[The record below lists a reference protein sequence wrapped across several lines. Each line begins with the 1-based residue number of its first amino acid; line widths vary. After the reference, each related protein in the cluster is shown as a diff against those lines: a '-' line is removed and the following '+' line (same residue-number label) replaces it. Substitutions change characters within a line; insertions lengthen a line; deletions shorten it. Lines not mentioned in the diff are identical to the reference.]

1 MIKVSEVF
9 LKMENIS
16 KSFNKI
22 KVLKEVNFELRK
34 GEIHALVGGNGAGK
48 STLMKILTGV
58 YKKDS
63 GKILINGTKVEINE
77 PKDAKANGIA
87 MVFQEFSL
95 VPTLT
100 IAQNIFLNQEPKS
113 RLGFIDDKKCLK
125 RAQALLN
132 NLNIDVPPAETIDKY
147 SVAYWQLFEIAKALS
162 YNSKILIMDEPTS
175 SLSESET
182 EILFD
187 FMKQLKDK
195 GISIIYISHRMEEVL
210 KIADRVTILRNGEN
224 VLTENS
230 SNLTLEQIIENIV
243 GRELEHSFE
252 WQKREIGRKEP
263 ILKVKNLNS
272 KRYNLKNIS
281 FELYPG
287 EILGIAGLMGSGR
300 TEIVESLFGI
310 KSYDSGEI
318 MINNKKVG
326 IESPQEALREG
337 LALVPENRRTQGLI
351 LDHSVKNNILLPI
364 LKKLKGKL
372 FINDKEGRNITE
384 KLIETMSIKTDGINQ
399 KVKFLSGGNQQK
411 VVIGKWIAH
420 QPEIFLM
427 DEPTI
432 GVDIGAKTEIIE
444 LIRSLAN
451 ENKAII
457 IISSELQE
465 LMAISDRIIVLKNGS
480 ISRTINRE
488 DIFSEEELQYA
499 IQKG

>member
-1 MIKVSEVF
+1 MIKVCEVL

-16 KSFNKI
+16 KSFDKI

-63 GKILINGTKVEINE
+63 GNIFINGTKIEINE

-100 IAQNIFLNQEPKS
+100 IAQNIFLNQEPKN
-113 RLGFIDDKKCLK
+113 RLGLIDDKKCLK
-125 RAQALLN
+125 KAQTLLN
-132 NLNIDVPPAETIDKY
+132 SLHIDVHPEEIINKY
-147 SVAYWQLFEIAKALS
+147 SVAYWQLVEIAKALS

-187 FMKQLKDK
+187 FMKHLKEK
-195 GISIIYISHRMEEVL
+195 GISIIYISHRMEEIL

-224 VLTENS
+224 VLTQNS
-230 SNLTLEQIIENIV
+230 SSLTLEQIIEHIV

-252 WQKREIGRKEP
+252 WEKREIERKEAV
-263 ILKVKNLNS
+263 LKVKNLNS
-272 KRYNLKNIS
+272 KRHNLNNIS

-287 EILGIAGLMGSGR
+287 EILGVAGLMGSGR

-318 MINNKKVG
+318 MINNKKVN
-326 IESPQEALREG
+326 IKSPREAMNAG
-337 LALVPENRRTQGLI
+337 LALVPENRRTKGLI
-351 LDHSVKNNILLPI
+351 LDHSVKDNILLPT
-364 LKKLKGKL
+364 LKKLKEKL
-372 FINDKEGRNITE
+372 FINDKKGRDITE
-384 KLIETMSIKTDGINQ
+384 KLIKTLSIKTEGINQ

-451 ENKAII
+451 ENKSIV

-465 LMAISDRIIVLKNGS
+465 LLAISDRIIVLKNGMV
-480 ISRTINRE
+480 SRTINRE
-488 DIFSEEELQYA
+488 DILSEEELQHA

>member
-1 MIKVSEVF
+1 MVKVCEF
-9 LKMENIS
+9 LLKMENIS
-16 KSFNKI
+16 KSFDKI

-63 GKILINGTKVEINE
+63 GNIFINGTKIEINE
-77 PKDAKANGIA
+77 PKDAKSNGIA

-100 IAQNIFLNQEPKS
+100 ITQNIFLNQETKN
-113 RLGFIDDKKCLK
+113 RLGLIDDKKSLK
-125 RAQALLN
+125 KAHALLN
-132 NLNIDVPPAETIDKY
+132 NLHIDVDPQETVSKY

-187 FMKQLKDK
+187 FMKHLKEK
-195 GISIIYISHRMEEVL
+195 GVSIIYISHRMEEVL

-224 VLTENS
+224 VLTQNS
-230 SNLTLEQIIENIV
+230 SSLTLEQIIEHIV

-252 WQKREIGRKEP
+252 WQKREIERKEP
-263 ILKVKNLNS
+263 VLIVKNLTS
-272 KRYNLKNIS
+272 KRHNLNNIN

-287 EILGIAGLMGSGR
+287 EILGVAGLMGSGR

-318 MINNKKVG
+318 KINNKKVN
-326 IESPQEALREG
+326 IKSPQEAMNAG
-337 LALVPENRRTQGLI
+337 LALIPENRRTQGLI
-351 LDHSVKNNILLPI
+351 LDHSVKDNILLPI
-364 LKKLKGKL
+364 LKKLKETL
-372 FINDKEGRNITE
+372 FINVKKGRDITE
-384 KLIETMSIKTDGINQ
+384 KLIKTLSIKTEGINQ

-451 ENKAII
+451 ENKSIV

-465 LMAISDRIIVLKNGS
+465 LLAISDRIIVLKNGMV
-480 ISRTINRE
+480 SRTINRE
-488 DIFSEEELQYA
+488 NIFSEEELQHA